1 MNKNVGANMFEIR
14 RLSLG
19 NLEEIKKLYRDIFTR
34 EPWNDD
40 WNDDTQLTIYITE
53 LIGNNNSLT
62 FGLYDS
68 KELIGLSMGSVKHWH
83 SCTEYNIAE
92 FCIKT
97 EKQGQ
102 GLGTMFLKR
111 IESTIK
117 ELGINAVF
125 LQTERTVPAY
135 DFYKKN
141 DFRELKNHVSMKKRI

>member
-1 MNKNVGANMFEIR
+1 MIELR
-14 RLSLG
+14 RLT
-19 NLEEIKKLYRDIFTR
+19 LENIDEIMKLYRDIFTR

-40 WNDDTQLTIYITE
+40 WNDDARLTLYITE

-62 FGLYDS
+62 FGLYDC
-68 KELIGLSMGSVKHWH
+68 KELIGLSMGSVKHWY

-102 GLGTMFLKR
+102 GLGTMFLNR
-111 IESTIK
+111 IERTIK
-117 ELGINAVF
+117 ELDINAVF

-135 DFYKKN
+135 GFYKKN
-141 DFRELKNHVSMKKRI
+141 GFNELKNHISMKKRI

>member
-1 MNKNVGANMFEIR
+1 MIEIR
-14 RLSLG
+14 RLSLE
-19 NLEEIKKLYRDIFTR
+19 NLEEIKKLYRAIFTR

-40 WNDDTQLTIYITE
+40 WNDDAQLTLYITE

-62 FGLYDS
+62 FGLYDPE
-68 KELIGLSMGSVKHWH
+68 ELIGLSMGSVKHWYL
-83 SCTEYNIAE
+83 CTEYNVAE

-102 GLGTMFLKR
+102 GLGTVFLKR
-111 IESTIK
+111 IESNIK

-141 DFRELKNHVSMKKRI
+141 GFGELKNHVSMKKKLC